1 MRVIYDDVLNA
12 ELGQSIGG
20 FLFCVFVVRIKD
32 DAGSAID
39 GFFASFNSSA
49 SALIPPY
56 FR

>member
-12 ELGQSIGG
+12 ELGQPIGG
-20 FLFCVFVVRIKD
+20 VLFCVFVVRIKD

-39 GFFASFNSSA
+39 GFFSSSA